1 MENNNLLLTV
11 TLVILGVALFS
22 PSLTGNY
29 QYGNQCGSPGE
40 SFCAPSSTQYQGVVR
55 ECVYNP
61 RTGAN
66 EWSDPVSC
74 PQGQIC
80 VAKQVSGTYGSRSG
94 NVNRAECIWPHL
106 PLQY

>member
-1 MENNNLLLTV
+1 MENNNLLLTA
-11 TLVILGVALFS
+11 TLVVLAVALFS

-40 SFCAPSSTQYQGVVR
+40 SFCARGSEQYQGIVK

-66 EWSDPVSC
+66 EWSAPVSC
-74 PQGQIC
+74 PQGQVC
-80 VAKQVSGTYGSRSG
+80 
-94 NVNRAECIWPHL
+94 VNRQAGYGANVAECIWPHL